1 MKQKI
6 HQVNA
11 GKNGQ
16 RIEIYKC
23 IQNQRLTEIRSSHFP
38 IFLVKDLVINKSAEL
53 QAIEYILRSGPI
65 FFCAAQLKFARI
77 LYTE

>member
-11 GKNGQ
+11 GENEQ
-16 RIEIYKC
+16 RIEIYTC

-38 IFLVKDLVINKSAEL
+38 IFLVKWDLQWSLCGRMI
-53 QAIEYILRSGPI
+53 
-65 FFCAAQLKFARI
+65 
-77 LYTE
+77 

>member
-1 MKQKI
+1 MVNALIKTHLYLKCLKEAAIVKQKI

-11 GKNGQ
+11 GENEQ

-38 IFLVKDLVINKSAEL
+38 IFLVKWDLQWSLCGRMI
-53 QAIEYILRSGPI
+53 
-65 FFCAAQLKFARI
+65 
-77 LYTE
+77 

>member
-11 GKNGQ
+11 GENEQ

-23 IQNQRLTEIRSSHFP
+23 IQNQRLTEIYKELTFSHF
-38 IFLVKDLVINKSAEL
+38 FGKM
-53 QAIEYILRSGPI
+53 GP
-65 FFCAAQLKFARI
+65 AVVSMW
-77 LYTE
+77 

>member
-11 GKNGQ
+11 GENEQ

-23 IQNQRLTEIRSSHFP
+23 IQLNTSLRFVLSLNPLTFSDAIVKAIDILLDSFAEEALHH
-38 IFLVKDLVINKSAEL
+38 LVSKLHNHCTV
-53 QAIEYILRSGPI
+53 
-65 FFCAAQLKFARI
+65 
-77 LYTE
+77 

>member
-6 HQVNA
+6 RQVNA
-11 GKNGQ
+11 GENEQ

-38 IFLVKDLVINKSAEL
+38 IFLVKWDLQWSSKFFLLDA
-53 QAIEYILRSGPI
+53 I
-65 FFCAAQLKFARI
+65 FF
-77 LYTE
+77 EH

>member
-11 GKNGQ
+11 GENEQ

-23 IQNQRLTEIRSSHFP
+23 MQNQRLTEIRSSQFP
-38 IFLVKDLVINKSAEL
+38 IFLVKWDLQWSLCGRMI
-53 QAIEYILRSGPI
+53 
-65 FFCAAQLKFARI
+65 
-77 LYTE
+77 

>member
-11 GKNGQ
+11 GENEQ

-23 IQNQRLTEIRSSHFP
+23 IKNQRLTEIRSSHYSHF
-38 IFLVKDLVINKSAEL
+38 FGKK
-53 QAIEYILRSGPI
+53 GP
-65 FFCAAQLKFARI
+65 AVVSMW
-77 LYTE
+77 

>member
-11 GKNGQ
+11 GENEQ

-38 IFLVKDLVINKSAEL
+38 EVQL
-53 QAIEYILRSGPI
+53 LRLRATFHALPL
-65 FFCAAQLKFARI
+65 FYLRTYARKN
-77 LYTE
+77 

>member
-11 GKNGQ
+11 GENEQ

-38 IFLVKDLVINKSAEL
+38 KNSLIAPFSRPYVISIFSAVDFL
-53 QAIEYILRSGPI
+53 
-65 FFCAAQLKFARI
+65 
-77 LYTE
+77 